1 MSHRLGCWGVGCEA
15 SPALLGLG
23 SFDGWCAFL
32 FALRW
37 HTPGARSAW
46 GKQSM
51 PTTPLVYKKAEIEG
65 ASTLVREEGFLSSAM
80 RRASP
85 RPNLA
90 SEPDPSDPESGEVSG
105 LLEREQSIQAK
116 AVKVKAE
123 AIDKAEAEEV
133 EVHARLALLAH
144 TALGFRYCLFP
155 LSALV
160 ATGSISVVSHDIY
173 FAPSLWQQLISL
185 CFVFCAQSGKL
196 AGQFTIWSLCL
207 VYANFLVGAYTV
219 GRGTVRKARP
229 LARLAAATGV
239 VLVLATATITF
250 SRLPMCLPANTLS
263 WPKDTVLCAGPLA
276 AGLFVVWFGLSMA
289 FALCCNKP
297 PLVGLYVGWA
307 TGDMLMG
314 VGVGQGLTFGAR
326 MLLKDVSAG
335 GRIDPDWLW
344 LWNVCVTINVLAW
357 AAFLAQLAVF
367 WFLCHERPAI
377 ALPALVNRDASSKD
391 GTPAVKTVLCVRPE
405 RVDKLDE
412 IVAGASG
419 VFGKWGSGLW
429 IVKVLYV
436 GCLLIG
442 AIGFIVGQFS
452 PSGVEYTDIITA
464 PDCLGCYCTARLPDD
479 SVQITSDVAYSNE
492 TWARPGTPDKQM
504 PLNLDVYRSTTIPDS
519 AKLPVAVVIHGGG
532 FNRGDKTEATVARE
546 ATVLAQHG
554 FAAYSINYRLTA
566 AKGLP
571 DVGSVRN
578 AIRDAQAAVAWILE
592 QPNVDSTRVVMFGTS
607 AGAIMAGSI
616 TQVPT
621 QPGGKEFLNISAA
634 VGVSGCLWQFLIA
647 DDLPPPPPWLDI
659 HGTQDDRVFPFLAEL
674 THDYLQ
680 SLGVPEEQNLLA
692 WVRDGGHVDVRV
704 EGRVDTWGDEVK
716 AVMRPKYISFAV
728 HHMRLTGASCPA

>member
-1 MSHRLGCWGVGCEA
+1 
-15 SPALLGLG
+15 
-23 SFDGWCAFL
+23 
-32 FALRW
+32 
-37 HTPGARSAW
+37 
-46 GKQSM
+46 M
-51 PTTPLVYKKAEIEG
+51 PTTPLVYKKAQVDG
-65 ASTLVREEGFLSSAM
+65 VSTLVREEGFLSSAM

-85 RPNLA
+85 RQVAAAA
-90 SEPDPSDPESGEVSG
+90 SEPKPSDLEAGEVSG
-105 LLEREQSIQAK
+105 LLQRESARQVTVVS
-116 AVKVKAE
+116 
-123 AIDKAEAEEV
+123 AEAEEI
-133 EVHARLALLAH
+133 EVHVRLALLAH
-144 TALGFRYCLFP
+144 TALGFRYCLLP

-160 ATGSISVVSHDIY
+160 VSGSISVVSHAIC
-173 FAPSLWQQLISL
+173 FAPLL
-185 CFVFCAQSGKL
+185 CELLTPVRFVLRAQSGKL

-207 VYANFLVGAYTV
+207 VYANFTVGAYTV
-219 GRGTVRKARP
+219 GRGTAHKARP

-239 VLVLATATITF
+239 VMVLAAATVTF
-250 SRLPMCLPANTLS
+250 SRLPMCLPPNMLS
-263 WPKDTVLCAGPLA
+263 WPKDTVLCAGPLV
-276 AGLFVVWFGLSMA
+276 AGLFVIWFALSMA
-289 FALCCNKP
+289 LALCCRTS
-297 PLVGLYVGWA
+297 PLTGLYVGWA
-307 TGDMLMG
+307 AGDMLFG
-314 VGVGQGLTFGAR
+314 VGVGQGLTFGMR

-344 LWNVCVTINVLAW
+344 LWRLGVTINVLAW

-367 WFLCHERPAI
+367 WFLCQQRPVI
-377 ALPALVNRDASSKD
+377 APPAPVNQGSASKD
-391 GTPAVKTVLCVRPE
+391 GIPAVKTVLCVRPE
-405 RVDKLDE
+405 QVDKLDE

-452 PSGVEYTDIITA
+452 PPGEEYTDIITA
-464 PDCLGCYCTARLPDD
+464 PDCTGCYCTATLPED
-479 SVQITSDVAYSNE
+479 SVQITSDVPYSND

-504 PLNLDVYRSTTIPDS
+504 PLNLDVYRSSNVSET
-519 AKLPVAVVIHGGG
+519 AQLPVAVIIHGGG

-546 ATVLAQHG
+546 ASVLAQHG

-571 DVGSVRN
+571 DVGSIRHAV
-578 AIRDAQAAVAWILE
+578 RDAQAAVAWILK
-592 QPNVDSTRVVMFGTS
+592 QPNVDSTRVLIFGTS

-621 QPGGKEFLNISAA
+621 QPGGKEFVNISAA

-647 DDLPPPPPWLDI
+647 DDVPVPAPWLDI

-674 THDYLQ
+674 THDYLR

-692 WVRDGGHVDVRV
+692 WVRDGGHVDVHV
-704 EGRVDTWGDEVK
+704 QGRADTWGDEVK
-716 AVMRPKYISFAV
+716 SVMRPKYMSFVV
-728 HHMRLTGASCPA
+728 HHMRLTGASCPG